1 MTTTEQIIEKEQ
13 ALLKAMLTSD
23 VKVLD
28 DLIADDLIFTDH
40 TGRVVNKSDDL
51 DAHRSGSLHIES
63 IAPSEQ
69 VIKMYGN
76 TAIVSVLMQI
86 KGQYLKQPFE
96 GKIRYSR
103 VWMKI
108 DNSWKIVAGHS
119 SSVNS

>member
-13 ALLKAMLTSD
+13 VLLKAMLTSD
-23 VKVLD
+23 VMVLD

>member
-1 MTTTEQIIEKEQ
+1 MTIIEQIIEIEQ
-13 ALLKAMLTSD
+13 VLLQAMLTSD

-40 TGRVVNKSDDL
+40 TGRVVNKSTDIE
-51 DAHRSGSLHIES
+51 AHRTGSLNMES
-63 IAPSEQ
+63 IEPSEQ
-69 VIKMYGN
+69 VIKIYDK

-86 KGQYLKQPFE
+86 KGQYLNHPFQ

-103 VWMKI
+103 VWINI

-119 SSVNS
+119 SSVIS